1 MKTTGDLQLLK
12 RINRSVLLRL
22 VRSQPGLSR
31 AQLASLSGLTK
42 STVSA
47 LVRELIDEH
56 WLSEAASQVVAQRI
70 GRPSTPLN
78 LATHKRV
85 LLGLEIAVDCLR
97 LVAVS
102 LSGVVLGQSDIA
114 LDDRRPAN
122 ACQLAVTLLGQQL
135 RQLEQ
140 QQLLL
145 SGVGVCLPGAIDGA
159 TGMVRLAPNL
169 GWRDVPFL
177 EMLTA
182 ECASRGI
189 TRSEGAGARSEGVGV
204 RSEGVGVRSEGAG
217 VRSEGA
223 GVRSEGAGVRSEML
237 AAECASRGITAVPIH
252 LQNDADSAAVGEYEF
267 GSSSSSSS
275 GDTGGSSS
283 GADPLI
289 FVNCDVG
296 VGAGIVLNDRLYTGY
311 VGSAGEIGHSILQVN
326 GPLCSCGRRGCAE
339 AFVGARALQQPGG
352 AQQAGHYLG
361 MVLQNLDAMFN
372 PRIIVLGG
380 RSAMEN
386 PALVEAARLAQQA
399 YAQSAGMQA
408 PVVRVAR
415 FGLQAAAV
423 GAAALVLHQFL
434 RPLLKETNHV
444 PGH

>member
-189 TRSEGAGARSEGVGV
+189 TRSEGAGV
-204 RSEGVGVRSEGAG
+204 RSEGV
-217 VRSEGA
+217 
-223 GVRSEGAGVRSEML
+223 GVRSEML

-267 GSSSSSSS
+267 GSSSSS
-275 GDTGGSSS
+275 GS

-339 AFVGARALQQPGG
+339 AFVGARALQQQGG

>member
-22 VRSQPGLSR
+22 LRSQPGLSR

-42 STVSA
+42 STVST

-56 WLSEAASQVVAQRI
+56 WLSEAASRVAAQGM

-102 LSGVVLGQSDIA
+102 LSGVVLRQSEIA

-122 ACQLAVTLLGQQL
+122 ACQLAVNLLGQQL

-145 SGVGVCLPGAIDGA
+145 SGVGVCLPGAIDAA

-182 ECASRGI
+182 GCASLGI
-189 TRSEGAGARSEGVGV
+189 S
-204 RSEGVGVRSEGAG
+204 
-217 VRSEGA
+217 
-223 GVRSEGAGVRSEML
+223 
-237 AAECASRGITAVPIH
+237 AVPIH

-267 GSSSSSSS
+267 GNSSSS
-275 GDTGGSSS
+275 GSSNGS

-339 AFVGARALQQPGG
+339 AFVGARALQQQGG

-372 PRIIVLGG
+372 PRVIVLGG